1 MNTMFQNFEIR
12 VGRTWS
18 KKTEPFSIN
27 FLSSTL
33 YCRFPIDY
41 KLHLKYQTV
50 TVTQYLFH
58 TKYERTGC
66 QKEGRHRGCPNV
78 STVGDFKTTLMT
90 KTWANDIQFSQPR
103 WFMRIMDMF
112 AVDKIYMHRLAFLN
126 FIHFIPQEIG
136 STPFALICKQLQW
149 TDCALRLYVY
159 MNKWCID
166 ASQQPF
172 L

>member
-18 KKTEPFSIN
+18 KKPSRFQSI
-27 FLSSTL
+27 F
-33 YCRFPIDY
+33 YHPHY
-41 KLHLKYQTV
+41 TV
-50 TVTQYLFH
+50 AFRLQATSEVSNRNVTKYLFH

-66 QKEGRHRGCPNV
+66 QKEGRRRGCPNV
-78 STVGDFKTTLMT
+78 ITVGDFKTTLMT
-90 KTWANDIQFSQPR
+90 KTWANDIQFGQPR

-112 AVDKIYMHRLAFLN
+112 AVNKIYMHRLAFLN
-126 FIHFIPQEIG
+126 FIHFIPQQIG

>member
-18 KKTEPFSIN
+18 KKPSRFQSI
-27 FLSSTL
+27 FIIHIILSLS
-33 YCRFPIDY
+33 DY

-50 TVTQYLFH
+50 TVTKYLFH

-112 AVDKIYMHRLAFLN
+112 AVNKIYMHRLAFLN
-126 FIHFIPQEIG
+126 FIHFIPQQIG